1 MNTRE
6 GEEDKSVRIMH
17 GITRERLGGRPRL
30 RYLRILHV
38 CSRCRQEID
47 ALIRVASVY
56 TVCRLPSMLGARH
69 PPFHN
74 VLASELVNKP
84 PGDSAVCN

>member
-1 MNTRE
+1 MNMRE

-17 GITRERLGGRPRL
+17 DSTGERLGGRPRL

-38 CSRCRQEID
+38 CSRGRQEID
-47 ALIRVASVY
+47 ALIRVWSAYRSGSINAQ
-56 TVCRLPSMLGARH
+56 RSD

-84 PGDSAVCN
+84 PGVSAVCN